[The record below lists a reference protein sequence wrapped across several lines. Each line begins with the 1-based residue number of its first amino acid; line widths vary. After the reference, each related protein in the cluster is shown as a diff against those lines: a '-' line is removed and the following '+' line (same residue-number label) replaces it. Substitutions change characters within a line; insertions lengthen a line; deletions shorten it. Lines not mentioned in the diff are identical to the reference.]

1 MFGRPAAKGR
11 FPCPPR
17 VPPGRIRVGP
27 GPTRM
32 RLPPLMGRT
41 NESGGSVSRSLQT
54 HSFSTAASRPFD
66 LNGPSTN
73 ARTLGMCY
81 TSSRITALNI
91 EFVAKPNEAHKIHAA
106 LPAAINGALGEV
118 AGFAGCFVMI
128 ANHEARLVTVVTL
141 WSGEDRMQRC
151 SENERWVRALLAPYL
166 DRCLRVQTL
175 ATFAP
180 AATQSSKQIEPSCSE
195 GVYETGLRDEQ
206 ELCVA

>member
-1 MFGRPAAKGR
+1 M
-11 FPCPPR
+11 
-17 VPPGRIRVGP
+17 
-27 GPTRM
+27 
-32 RLPPLMGRT
+32 
-41 NESGGSVSRSLQT
+41 SRSLQT
-54 HSFSTAASRPFD
+54 HSFSTSASRPFD
-66 LNGPSTN
+66 LNRPSTN

-81 TSSRITALNI
+81 TNSRITALNI

-141 WSGEDRMQRC
+141 WRGEDRMQRC

-166 DRCLRVQTL
+166 DRCLRVQTM

-180 AATQSSKQIEPSCSE
+180 AATQSSQQFEQPCSE
-195 GVYETGLRDEQ
+195 EVFKTGLREEQ
-206 ELCVA
+206 TLCLA